1 MFIGKYNPDSLQSLG
16 QLIRFFFPKSGHECN
31 QSLSLLLPP
40 LQYLKA
46 RDGKRK
52 SFFRSINYSQRVLQ
66 MLDTQIRQRHAVFT
80 LVELTLFRPQTVLC
94 FSSHLPGREQAL
106 HCLRPVSMHSASFS
120 SLALTIH
127 FHEELLYLLR
137 CSE

>member
-1 MFIGKYNPDSLQSLG
+1 MFIGKKSRFSLVFRPAHQ
-16 QLIRFFFPKSGHECN
+16 IFFFPKPGPECN

-106 HCLRPVSMHSASFS
+106 HCFRPVSMHSASFS